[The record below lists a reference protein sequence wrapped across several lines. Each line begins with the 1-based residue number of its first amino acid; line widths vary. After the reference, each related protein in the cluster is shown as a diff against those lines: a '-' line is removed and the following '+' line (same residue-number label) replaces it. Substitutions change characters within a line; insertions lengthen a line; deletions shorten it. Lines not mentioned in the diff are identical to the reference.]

1 MNIMVIAGRLCADP
15 VIKETPNGIEC
26 CNFCVAVQ
34 RQFRGQNGER
44 ETDFFDCV
52 CWRQTAKFLRD
63 YAHKGDMV
71 AVSGAMQI
79 DKWETSEG
87 EKRKAYKLNAERVDL
102 LTRKTENDLG

>member
-1 MNIMVIAGRLCADP
+1 MNTMVISGRLCADP

-52 CWRQTAKFLRD
+52 CWRQTAKFLQD
-63 YAHKGDMV
+63 YAHKGDIV
-71 AVSGAMQI
+71 AVVGSMQI
-79 DKWETSEG
+79 DKWETDAG

-102 LTRKTENDLG
+102 WARKIDNDLG